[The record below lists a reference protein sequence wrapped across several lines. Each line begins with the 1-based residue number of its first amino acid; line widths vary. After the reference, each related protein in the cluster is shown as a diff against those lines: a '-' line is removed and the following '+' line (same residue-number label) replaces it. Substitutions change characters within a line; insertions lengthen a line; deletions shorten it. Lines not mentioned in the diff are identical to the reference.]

1 MSRLERNIKRDI
13 QKKVKG
19 SKKAAEKWYA
29 EHEAE
34 LQRRMEISSE
44 FDDSFGAVKAKR
56 RIPNIAWIAC
66 VGIMMLIIAITVA
79 VVLTRNQA
87 ESEFAFGEDSVQS
100 FALEEGELA
109 EVLDEIPQLNHLQQV
124 TGTKSVYQQ
133 DQSIVMV
140 MLSGEMETIND
151 YYFIEAKIVYN
162 DYFIFLDKWEY
173 DELDEKEAIGGTS
186 ISYKSYG
193 TDEVGLYVYLAV
205 TETQSAMVYWKV
217 SCIEG
222 LFDEW
227 LESMFGTR

>member
-1 MSRLERNIKRDI
+1 MGHFERKLRKKVSQFQKPYGVWRKEHEEKLERA
-13 QKKVKG
+13 VK
-19 SKKAAEKWYA
+19 AE
-29 EHEAE
+29 EH
-34 LQRRMEISSE
+34 
-44 FDDSFGAVKAKR
+44 DGAVKAKR
-56 RIPNIAWIAC
+56 RIPNVLWLAAA
-66 VGIMMLIIAITVA
+66 GIVLLIIAIMVA
-79 VVLTRNQA
+79 AVLTRNGA
-87 ESEFAFGEDSVQS
+87 ESDFTFGEDSVQS
-100 FALEEGELA
+100 VALEEGELA
-109 EVLDEIPQLNHLQQV
+109 EILDEIPQLNYLQQ
-124 TGTKSVYQQ
+124 TIGIKSVYQK

-151 YYFIEAKIVYN
+151 YYFVEAKIVYN
-162 DYFIFLDKWEY
+162 DNFIFLDKWEY

-227 LESMFGTR
+227 LESMFGTRKCKI